1 METRLKIALQ
11 KSGRLSEKSSLPYTL
26 RSSDASW
33 DHTLRSL
40 ELIRDCGIHFSSNS
54 RVLKEAAENFPI
66 EFLYLRDDDIPSYV
80 YDGVADIGIVGRNEH
95 DEQNFPLEIVRDL
108 GFAKCRLSIA
118 VPNSMEYEG
127 LKSLDGKRIATS
139 YPTILQKKLK
149 EANVQA
155 RIYEISGSVEIT
167 PSIGVADAI
176 CDLVSTGATLVSNG
190 LKEVEPIY
198 TSTAVMLQ
206 APTILQKKLKEANVQ
221 ARIYEISAHPGLDD
235 LKRGILDRLLLR
247 LDAVM
252 KAADYKYIMFNLPKE
267 HLDEVASIIGGMK
280 SPTVTPLLDENW
292 VSVQTVVHEQRFWD
306 ALEKLKELKAMGILV
321 TSIEKMAD

>member
-11 KSGRLSEKSSLPYTL
+11 KSGRLSEKS
-26 RSSDASW
+26 
-33 DHTLRSL
+33 L
-40 ELIRDCGIHFSSNS
+40 ELIRESGIHFNSNS
-54 RVLKEAAENFPI
+54 RVLKEEAENFPI

-95 DEQNFPLEIVRDL
+95 DEQNFPLDIIRDL

-118 VPNSMEYEG
+118 VPLDFQYTD
-127 LKSLDGKRIATS
+127 LKSLEGKRIATS
-139 YPTILQKKLK
+139 YPTILQKALK

-167 PSIGVADAI
+167 PAIGVADAI
-176 CDLVSTGATLVSNG
+176 CDLVSTGATLASNG
-190 LKEVEPIY
+190 LREVQSIY
-198 TSTAVMLQ
+198 TSTAVMVGHPHLSDEKKS
-206 APTILQKKLKEANVQ
+206 ILN
-221 ARIYEISAHPGLDD
+221 
-235 LKRGILDRLLLR
+235 RLLLR

-267 HLDEVASIIGGMK
+267 HLHEVASIIGGMK
-280 SPTVTPLLDENW
+280 SPTVTPLLDDDW
-292 VSVQTVVHEQRFWD
+292 VSVQTVVHEERFWD
-306 ALEKLKELKAMGILV
+306 ALEKLKALQAQGILV